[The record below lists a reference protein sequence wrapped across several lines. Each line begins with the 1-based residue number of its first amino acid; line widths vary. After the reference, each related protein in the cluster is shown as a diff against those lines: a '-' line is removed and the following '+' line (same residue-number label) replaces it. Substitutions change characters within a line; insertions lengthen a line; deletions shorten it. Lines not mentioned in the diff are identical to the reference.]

1 MFVETLLH
9 AEWILPIEPNKTLE
23 KHSIAIDN
31 GRIVALLP
39 TAQAMQEIQAKQQF
53 SLPHT
58 VLLPGLVNAHTH
70 LAMNLL
76 RGFADDLPLATWL
89 KEHIWPT
96 EAKFVDYE
104 FVTIGSTWAMQEL
117 LLGGVTAFNDM
128 YFFPDAVAKAA
139 SKVGLKASIG
149 LLVIDFPTAWASSG
163 DEYFSKAEALFAD
176 YQGHPYLRFT
186 WAPHAPYTVAQ
197 ENLQRIQNKNK
208 TMHLPIH
215 MHVHETALEVQ
226 DFYKQ
231 HGRRPLAALAA
242 LGLLNRQFLAVH
254 MTQLTPS
261 EIALSAD
268 SGLSVLHC
276 PESNMK
282 LASGSAPIAALL
294 AAGVNVALGT
304 DGAASNNDLDMFGE
318 MRSAALLGKITAA
331 DAAVLSAEEVLR
343 LATINGAKAL
353 GWEAEIGSLTVGKY
367 ADIVAVNLAHPA
379 LAPVYSPA
387 SALVYSATAR
397 DVSHVWVN
405 GVLRVLHGRLQPFD
419 PEFPALQAKVAAYR
433 QAIKAAAFR

>member
-1 MFVETLLH
+1 MLVETLLH
-9 AEWILPIEPNKTLE
+9 AEWILPIEPNQLFE

-39 TAQAMQEIQAKQQF
+39 TYQAEQEIQAKQQF
-53 SLPHT
+53 SLPQT

-96 EAKFVDYE
+96 EAKFVNHE
-104 FVTIGSTWAMQEL
+104 FVSVGSTWAMQEL

-139 SKVGLKASIG
+139 SQVGLKASIG
-149 LLVIDFPTAWASSG
+149 MLVIDFPTAWAKDS
-163 DEYFSKAEALFAD
+163 DEYFAKAEALFAD

-186 WAPHAPYTVAQ
+186 WAPHAPYTVGQ
-197 ENLQRIQNKNK
+197 ENLQRIQKINQ

-215 MHVHETALEVQ
+215 MHVHETATEVQ
-226 DFYKQ
+226 DFQKQ
-231 HGRRPLAALAA
+231 QGKRPLAALAE
-242 LGLLNRQFLAVH
+242 LGLLNQKFLAVH
-254 MTQLTPS
+254 MTQLTPL
-261 EIALSAD
+261 EIALCAD

-282 LASGSAPIAALL
+282 LASGFAPLAALL
-294 AAGVNVALGT
+294 TAGVNVALGT

-318 MRSAALLGKITAA
+318 MRTAALLAKVVAA
-331 DAAVLSAEEVLR
+331 DASVVGAKAVLQM
-343 LATINGAKAL
+343 ATLNGAKAL
-353 GWEAEIGSLTVGKY
+353 GWDAEIGSLVIGKC

-419 PEFPALQAKVAAYR
+419 PAFPALQAKVAHYR
-433 QAIKAAAFR
+433 QAIAATLSR